1 MLIQQRMLDEQH
13 LGRLNAEDAGYEWSP
28 SHARAAEWLRD
39 VDTPGDDAVST
50 NRFCVDRDAQPP
62 ECGGPWGATY
72 SWVGA
77 VTGKQMFIEGYENW
91 YGVQDSEIPDWAKE
105 RIDVARSFARQP
117 DPYLQRLVWDEGV
130 RWVWLDLTQ
139 PSAKDWEGFGTI
151 EFENDAVRIVQLAPP
166 SA

>member
-1 MLIQQRMLDEQH
+1 M
-13 LGRLNAEDAGYEWSP
+13 S
-28 SHARAAEWLRD
+28 
-39 VDTPGDDAVST
+39 
-50 NRFCVDRDAQPP
+50 
-62 ECGGPWGATY
+62 
-72 SWVGA
+72 
-77 VTGKQMFIEGYENW
+77 
-91 YGVQDSEIPDWAKE
+91 SETRQYWAKE

-130 RWVWLDLTQ
+130 RWAWLDLTQ